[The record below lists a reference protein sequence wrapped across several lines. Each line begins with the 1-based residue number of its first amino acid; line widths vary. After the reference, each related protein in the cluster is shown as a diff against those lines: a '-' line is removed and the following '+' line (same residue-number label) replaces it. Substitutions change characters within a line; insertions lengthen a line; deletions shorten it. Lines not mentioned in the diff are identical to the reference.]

1 MDMTAVVCAVLLM
14 GVLGIVLGG
23 VIAVFVK
30 MFHVKSD
37 PRVDLALELLPGANC
52 GGCGKA
58 GCADFAKALAAGEV
72 TPANCPVSSSEQIS
86 AISMALGI
94 DAGEVERMQAVV
106 CCRSDIG
113 EVRKMYYNGVQDCQ
127 AANMVAGG
135 PDECRYGCLGLGT
148 CARKCPFG
156 AIEIIGQVAVVHR
169 ELCVGCG
176 KCAAVCPRG
185 VIKMVPADA
194 NYHVFCNSPEK
205 GANKRHFC
213 KAGCIGCRKCEKLFG
228 ADFNVSGFLSQV
240 KYHPGSCLDAVSAAK
255 INCPVGC
262 LRSVEERLAGAYAK
276 AKGKKHEKHE

>member
-1 MDMTAVVCAVLLM
+1 MNTSVIIGAVILM
-14 GVLGIVLGG
+14 GGLGIILGV

-30 MFHVKSD
+30 IFRVKAD

-58 GCADFAKALAAGEV
+58 GCADFAKALAIGEV
-72 TPANCPVSSSEQIS
+72 SPANCPVSSSEQVA
-86 AISMALGI
+86 AISLALGI
-94 DAGEVERMQAVV
+94 DAGKIERRQAVV

-113 EVRKMYYNGVQDCQ
+113 EVKKMNYNGVQDCV
-127 AANMVAGG
+127 AANMVGGG

-176 KCAAVCPRG
+176 KCAEVCPRG

-194 NYHVFCNSPEK
+194 DYHIYCNSPEK

-213 KAGCIGCRKCEKLFG
+213 KAGCIGCRKCEKVFKDKFIL
-228 ADFNVSGFLSQV
+228 SGFLS
-240 KYHPGSCLDAVSAAK
+240 AVNYSAGEMTRED
-255 INCPVGC
+255 IESICCPVEC
-262 LRSVEERLAGAYAK
+262 LISVEERLQAAYAK
-276 AKGKKHEKHE
+276 AKEVKR

>member
-1 MDMTAVVCAVLLM
+1 MDNSIIIGAIALM
-14 GVLGIVLGG
+14 GALGIILGA

-30 MFHVKSD
+30 IFKVKSD

-72 TPANCPVSSSEQIS
+72 TPANCPVSSSEQVS

-94 DAGEVERMQAVV
+94 DPGEVARKQAVV

-113 EVRKMYYNGVQDCQ
+113 EVKKMNYNGVQDCV
-127 AANMVAGG
+127 AANMVGGG
-135 PDECRYGCLGLGT
+135 PDACRYGCLGMGT

-176 KCAAVCPRG
+176 KCAEACPRG

-194 NYHVFCNSPEK
+194 EYHVYCNSPEK

-213 KAGCIGCRKCEKLFG
+213 KAGCIGCRKCEKILGDKFIL
-228 ADFNVSGFLSQV
+228 SGFLS
-240 KYHPGSCLDAVSAAK
+240 AVNYSAGE
-255 INCPVGC
+255 IDRGDVDSVCCPVGC
-262 LRSVEERLAGAYAK
+262 LLSVDERLDAAYKK
-276 AKGKKHEKHE
+276 AKEVRK

>member
-1 MDMTAVVCAVLLM
+1 MDWTMLLYAVLLM
-14 GVLGIVLGG
+14 GIAGVVLGG
-23 VIAVFVK
+23 VIAIFVK
-30 MFHVKSD
+30 IFRVESD
-37 PRVDLALELLPGANC
+37 PRIDLALELLPGANC

-94 DAGEVERMQAVV
+94 DSGEVKRMQAVV
-106 CCRSDIG
+106 CCRSYIG
-113 EVRKMYYNGVQDCQ
+113 EVHRMYYNGVQDCV

-135 PDECRYGCLGLGT
+135 PDACRYGCLGLGT

-156 AIEIIGQVAVVHR
+156 AIEMIGQVAVVHR

-194 NYHVFCNSPEK
+194 EYHIYCNSPEK
-205 GANKRHFC
+205 GANKRVFC
-213 KAGCIGCRKCEKLFG
+213 KAGCIGCRKCERLCGDSFKI
-228 ADFNVSGFLSQV
+228 SGFLSQV
-240 KYHPGSCLDAVSAAK
+240 NYQKEGAIDKEIAGQIK
-255 INCPVGC
+255 CPAGC
-262 LRSVEERLAGAYAK
+262 LLSVDERLEAAYEK
-276 AKGKKHEKHE
+276 AKGDGR